1 MAMGVDSAAYSV
13 ELGNNASQ
21 KANKWVAIVENTAIA
36 QTNLVGI
43 AITATGTCIALDS
56 QGTPGELVLTDF
68 PVGIYPIYPAKLK
81 TGLTATAFA
90 LYSE

>member
-1 MAMGVDSAAYSV
+1 MIGTDSIA
-13 ELGNNASQ
+13 NAISASL
-21 KANKWVAIVENTAIA
+21 KVNRWVAIVANTAIT

-56 QGTPGELVLTDF
+56 QGTPGELVLTNF
-68 PVGIYPIYPAKLK
+68 TEGIYPILPVKLK

-90 LYSE
+90 LYQE